1 MLVEWDGPPAVSA
14 AVTVTDWGPDG
25 VPGVEIGVGGFGLAG
40 VELQPASERK
50 PVINMSIKRAERLA
64 CWLRRRM
71 R

>member
-25 VPGVEIGVGGFGLAG
+25 VPGVEIGVGGFGFAG
-40 VELQPASERK
+40 EELQPESERK
-50 PVINMSIKRAERLA
+50 PVINKSMKRTERVA
-64 CWLRRRM
+64 CRLRRRM